1 MEDKE
6 VKAVNITFEIYGR
19 SSESVQ
25 IERQDY
31 IEESFVG
38 PYMGGIDN

>member
-1 MEDKE
+1 MD
-6 VKAVNITFEIYGR
+6 AYGR

-25 IERQDY
+25 IERQYY

-38 PYMGGIDN
+38 PYLGGIDN